1 MSRQENLV
9 KGAHETTTKE
19 EQLLNAPY
27 GQQGAVIIAK
37 ESIDGTEG
45 SVVYGDFY
53 CIIALRDD
61 VVLDTTRTNVNWQV
75 DDIAGNPAVLKPW
88 LQSTSTYDIPLP
100 VGMPFYGNFKSIQL
114 KDQSGIQG
122 YCEDCPKLIAY
133 YR

>member
-1 MSRQENLV
+1 MASHKERLV
-9 KGAHETTTKE
+9 KNENEITTKE

-37 ESIDGTEG
+37 ESS

-61 VVLDTTRTNVNWQV
+61 VVLDTTITNVNWQV
-75 DDIAGNPAVLKPW
+75 DFVAGDPAELKTWRTSP
-88 LQSTSTYDIPLP
+88 STYDIPLP
-100 VGMPFYGNFKSIQL
+100 VGMPFYGTFKSIQL
-114 KDQSGIQG
+114 KDQSAIQG
-122 YCEDCPKLIAY
+122 YCEECPKLIAY